1 MCSLKIPQCVWN
13 SVIVTETPAPG
24 CCPQPVSPNL
34 ASQGQ
39 EEDITDAAT
48 LLTVGPPADSKP
60 LSAGGEQGLQA
71 SNPYVPW
78 PLAASSDGGLGTI
91 DAAGQAPGP

>member
-48 LLTVGPPADSKP
+48 LLMVGPPADSKP
-60 LSAGGEQGLQA
+60 AECRRGAGSSGFKPLCSVA
-71 SNPYVPW
+71 SCCK
-78 PLAASSDGGLGTI
+78 
-91 DAAGQAPGP
+91 Q